1 MLQEG
6 ERGAQIDLLIDRKDD
21 TINICE
27 MKWASAPF
35 VIDSDYDMELRNKLS
50 AFTRQTQTRKAVH
63 TTMITTFGVK
73 KNMYLDDY
81 QSEIVL
87 DDLFL

>member
-1 MLQEG
+1 
-6 ERGAQIDLLIDRKDD
+6 
-21 TINICE
+21 
-27 MKWASAPF
+27 
-35 VIDSDYDMELRNKLS
+35 MELRNKLS

-81 QSEIVL
+81 QSEVIL